1 MSIISLPFFCSLFVH
16 DFPLP
21 PSGFGPSVSFSKG
34 LNVLRMLRRQLS
46 ACGMCCNHLSQ
57 FVRSVFILWGF
68 HRAKYLCWLEVEF
81 AAPVPW
87 PWAMRGGLPAGSG
100 RGLQPYFPP
109 GAGVVSCF
117 TSRRDWMSSLTY
129 GVRHGPDLN
138 PDQTATRALGSFIRP
153 RGPVLWDVP
162 CRTAR
167 LPHALGARRTP
178 PFRSR
183 ARTCLKWK
191 RPGVCW
197 PPPRFSAFSSH
208 FGRSVFPCELQYLI
222 AELHKMANSFTGIA
236 LNLKLTKN

>member
-1 MSIISLPFFCSLFVH
+1 MLQPFIPVCQVSFYFVGFSSCKIPLLVGSRIRGSCSLA
-16 DFPLP
+16 LGYARRA
-21 PSGFGPSVSFSKG
+21 S
-34 LNVLRMLRRQLS
+34 RRQR
-46 ACGMCCNHLSQ
+46 A
-57 FVRSVFILWGF
+57 RTPAVF
-68 HRAKYLCWLEVEF
+68 
-81 AAPVPW
+81 
-87 PWAMRGGLPAGSG
+87 S
-100 RGLQPYFPP
+100 P

-117 TSRRDWMSSLTY
+117 TSRRDWISSLTY
-129 GVRHGPDLN
+129 RVRHGPDLN

-222 AELHKMANSFTGIA
+222 AELHKMADSFTGIA